1 MDRRFLKRYVVLI
14 FILVL
19 CACATWYITGE
30 NGKPYADAVLVELLD
45 NTDCFGD
52 NGTDRVLQY
61 LADTG
66 KGMAAS
72 RYAVGKEGV
81 FICQTRRYI

>member
-19 CACATWYITGE
+19 CACAAWYITGE

-52 NGTDRVLQY
+52 NGTDR
-61 LADTG
+61 G
-66 KGMAAS
+66 
-72 RYAVGKEGV
+72 
-81 FICQTRRYI
+81 